1 MADLSNEYYVL
12 FPPSN
17 YSLERIKPLNT
28 KQDVERCETD
38 IQLLTELNPVV
49 KMLLAAQRKIKG
61 TQKKKRTF
69 SKSIVKTLRHRL
81 RFNQIWQFRQKNQL
95 ISF

>member
-61 TQKKKRTF
+61 TQKKKEQG
-69 SKSIVKTLRHRL
+69 IDCD
-81 RFNQIWQFRQKNQL
+81 L
-95 ISF
+95 IKFGNLDRKIS

>member
-49 KMLLAAQRKIKG
+49 KMLLAAQHKRKG
-61 TQKKKRTF
+61 TQQKKKKKF
-69 SKSIVKTLRHRL
+69 SKSIIKTIRQLSRL
-81 RFNQIWQFRQKNQL
+81 NQIW
-95 ISF
+95 

>member
-49 KMLLAAQRKIKG
+49 KMLLAAQHKGKG
-61 TQKKKRTF
+61 TSKKKKTF
-69 SKSIVKTLRHRL
+69 SNLITKALRQLSRL
-81 RFNQIWQFRQKNQL
+81 NQI
-95 ISF
+95 

>member
-49 KMLLAAQRKIKG
+49 KMLLAAQHKRKG
-61 TQKKKRTF
+61 TQQKKKKK
-69 SKSIVKTLRHRL
+69 KS
-81 RFNQIWQFRQKNQL
+81 F
-95 ISF
+95 ISQE

>member
-38 IQLLTELNPVV
+38 IQLLTELSPVV
-49 KMLLAAQRKIKG
+49 KMLLAAQHKGKG
-61 TQKKKRTF
+61 TQQKKKKKRKRTF
-69 SKSIVKTLRHRL
+69 SNLITKALRQLSRL
-81 RFNQIWQFRQKNQL
+81 NQI
-95 ISF
+95 

>member
-38 IQLLTELNPVV
+38 IQLLTELSPVV
-49 KMLLAAQRKIKG
+49 KMLLAAQHKGKG
-61 TQKKKRTF
+61 TQQKKKGKRTF
-69 SKSIVKTLRHRL
+69 SNLITKALRQLSRL
-81 RFNQIWQFRQKNQL
+81 NQI
-95 ISF
+95 

>member
-38 IQLLTELNPVV
+38 IQLLTELSPVV
-49 KMLLAAQRKIKG
+49 KMLLAAQHKGKG
-61 TQKKKRTF
+61 TQQKKK
-69 SKSIVKTLRHRL
+69 KKKKKKK
-81 RFNQIWQFRQKNQL
+81 KN
-95 ISF
+95 IF

>member
-38 IQLLTELNPVV
+38 IQLLTELSPVV
-49 KMLLAAQRKIKG
+49 KMLLAAQHKGKG
-61 TQKKKRTF
+61 TQQKKKKRKRTF
-69 SKSIVKTLRHRL
+69 SNLITKALRQLSRL
-81 RFNQIWQFRQKNQL
+81 NQI
-95 ISF
+95 